1 MQGKITVNVRQALG
15 LFKDMDGLAETVI
28 DEAYPFLKE
37 KTPIKTGNARRN
49 TVKRKTKI
57 VSNYNY
63 AGDLDAGKSRQA
75 PDGFTT
81 PTIEQMQKIVDRE
94 IRKID

>member
-15 LFKDMDGLAETVI
+15 LFKDMDELAETVI

-75 PDGFTT
+75 PDGFTA

>member
-1 MQGKITVNVRQALG
+1 MPGKIKVDIRQVIG
-15 LFKDMDGLAETVI
+15 LFDNMEGLAETVI

-63 AGDLDAGKSRQA
+63 AGELDAGKSRQA
-75 PDGFTT
+75 PDGFTA
-81 PTIEQMQKIVDRE
+81 PTIDEIQKIVDRE